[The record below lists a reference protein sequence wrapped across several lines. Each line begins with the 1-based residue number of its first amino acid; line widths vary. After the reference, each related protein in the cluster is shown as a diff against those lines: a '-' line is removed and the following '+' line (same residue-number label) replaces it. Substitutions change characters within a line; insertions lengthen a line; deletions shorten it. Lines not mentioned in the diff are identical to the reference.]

1 MTTENKPAPSPFT
14 LEDAFR
20 VLLRRHWLIIIPF
33 CIAVIAGIVLA
44 VKLPRIY
51 RATTLILVEPQRV
64 PKEYI
69 QPVVDFDIG
78 ARINIISQQIKSR
91 TNLEKVLEEFNLY
104 TGPKYDRW
112 FMEDKILKLR
122 ESILVDVPKRRR
134 NESLNAFTIEFEGE
148 DPLKIMRVTN
158 ALASYFIDENLKTR
172 EAHAVGTSD
181 FLSEELETMK
191 NNLIQLE
198 EKLKNYRIRYMGSL
212 PEQLETNLRI
222 LDRFQ
227 QQRMEKEQSLREAR
241 NTLIILDKQ
250 IAEAAAAQDAEPVY
264 VVDAS
269 MTPDGGPVSLER
281 GNKPAHLDQLKND
294 LKILETKYTDAHP
307 DIKRLRRLIA
317 DLEKQK
323 EAEAAAAGPQT
334 EGVYAEPPAHLT
346 PQSKYQ
352 MLLANRRMEIEK
364 EIQTLEEDIRR
375 INKATR
381 VYEKGVEETP
391 KREQEL
397 LTIKRDYENVKA
409 TYNSLLNRKL
419 EAAIAVNME
428 KKQKGEQFRIID
440 PAKIPQNPIK
450 PDMRKLFLLVVAAGL
465 GAGIGLVL
473 LAETQDKS
481 FRRKKEIE
489 TLLEIPVMAV
499 VPVLR
504 RPGEVFLR
512 RLKWVLGVCGAGA
525 CVVLVLLFFAITQLG
540 LETTLFYV
548 RQYV

>member
-1 MTTENKPAPSPFT
+1 MTTENTPTPFT
-14 LEDAFR
+14 LGDGIR
-20 VLLRRHWLIIIPF
+20 ILLRRYWLILIPF
-33 CIAVIAGIVLA
+33 CIAVTVGIALA

-51 RATTLILVEPQRV
+51 RAATLILVEPQRV

-69 QPVVDFDIG
+69 QPVVDFDIS

-122 ESILVDVPKRRR
+122 ESIVVDVPKRSR

-148 DPLKIMRVTN
+148 DPLKVMRVTN

-172 EAHAVGTSD
+172 EAHVVGTSD
-181 FLSEELETMK
+181 FLGEELETMR
-191 NNLIQLE
+191 NRLSQLE
-198 EKLKNYRIRYMGSL
+198 ETLKNYRTTYMGSL

-227 QQRMEKEQSLREAR
+227 QQRMEKEQSLREAK
-241 NTLIILDKQ
+241 NTLIVLDKQ
-250 IAEAAAAQDAEPVY
+250 IAEALEAAQNSEPVY
-264 VVDAS
+264 VDS
-269 MTPDGGPVSLER
+269 SLTGNDGAMSFDG
-281 GNKPAHLDQLKND
+281 GNKPARLDQLKND

-307 DIKRLRRLIA
+307 DIRRLRRLIA

-323 EAEAAAAGPQT
+323 EAEAAAAGPQP
-334 EGVYAEPPAHLT
+334 EGVQKVAPALIS

-352 MLLANRRMEIEK
+352 MLLAQRRMEVEK
-364 EIQTLEEDIRR
+364 EIQTMEEEIRS
-375 INKATR
+375 INEATR
-381 VYEKGVEETP
+381 IYEKRVEETP

-397 LTIKRDYENVKA
+397 LSIKRDYENVKA
-409 TYNSLLNRKL
+409 TYNSLLQRKL

-440 PAKIPQNPIK
+440 PAKLPQKPIK

-465 GAGIGLVL
+465 GAGVGLIL

-481 FRRKKEIE
+481 FRRKKDIE
-489 TLLEIPVMAV
+489 KTLEIPVMAV

-504 RPGEVFLR
+504 RPREMFLKR
-512 RLKWVLGVCGAGA
+512 FKVVLGVFGITICLALTA
-525 CVVLVLLFFAITQLG
+525 LFFAVTQLG